1 MPFRQLNARKAK
13 YGFEAYITATNII
26 TIGKVVELAR
36 KLDSQAIIATNPQG
50 GACTITIHSN
60 EPKVELMVNAYSKVD

>member
-13 YGFEAYITATNII
+13 YGFEANVTPTNII
-26 TIGKVVELAR
+26 TVGKVVELAR
-36 KLDSQAIIATNPQG
+36 KLDPDVVIAMKAQG
-50 GACTITIHSN
+50 DFCTFTIHSN